1 MKTARQRYLD
11 KRTIAGPWQIT
22 GIKRADYNGAVI
34 IPACDEEQWL
44 FRTLD
49 SLAANPPEQL
59 ADFLVLV
66 VVNHPPGAD
75 HRVKI
80 ANRRTLEY
88 FTASPLRHRLQLG
101 WIDAC
106 CQGLEMVDGGV
117 GAARK
122 LGFDLAL
129 ARLRDD
135 IDPILVSLDAD
146 TLVEPNYLETI
157 ARHFATHR
165 AGGAVLPFVHQPAED
180 VVGQQAIVHYELYMR
195 CYLQGLRQAGSPYAF
210 HALGSAL
217 ACRASA
223 YVNCGGMNRRPGG
236 EDFYFLQ
243 SLVKTGGVDNLFGT
257 TVHPAARLSTRV
269 PFGTGPALRQLLD
282 DPGKQ
287 SFYPPEAFALIRD
300 WLALVENSTD
310 RDGAGLQKAA
320 DALSPELGQ
329 LMHRR
334 RLATT
339 WDRLRNNHAGEVGR
353 MRAFH
358 AWFDGLKTRQLLRGL
373 CRTGRC
379 KMLTATEAIPRFLA
393 QLGLAGTGS
402 LADDLELFRSAQN
415 TAPPVGK

>member
-11 KRTIAGPWQIT
+11 KRTLAGPWQIT
-22 GIKRADYNGAVI
+22 GIKRADYNGAVV

-49 SLAANPPEQL
+49 SLAANPTERL

-80 ANRRTLEY
+80 ANRRTLEH

-101 WIDAC
+101 WVDAC
-106 CQGLEMVDGGV
+106 CPGLEMVGGGV
-117 GAARK
+117 GTARK

-135 IDPILVSLDAD
+135 IDPILISLDAD
-146 TLVEPNYLETI
+146 TLVEPNYLETLI
-157 ARHFATHR
+157 RHFALSR
-165 AGGAVLPFVHQPAED
+165 AGGAVLPFIHQPAEN
-180 VVGQQAIVHYELYMR
+180 VAGQQAITYYELYMR

-217 ACRASA
+217 ACRVSA
-223 YVNCGGMNRRPGG
+223 YVSCGGMNRRPGG

-243 SLVKTGGVDNLFGT
+243 SLVKTGGVDKLYGT

-269 PFGTGPALRQLLD
+269 PFGTGPALLQLYD

-287 SFYPPEAFALIRD
+287 LFYPPAAFALVRD
-300 WLALVENSTD
+300 WLTLVEHTTD
-310 RDGAGLQKAA
+310 QDGAGLQKAA

-334 RLATT
+334 RLATI
-339 WDRLRNNHAGEVGR
+339 WDRLRINHAGEVGR
-353 MRAFH
+353 LRAFH
-358 AWFDGLKTRQLLRGL
+358 AWFDGLKTRQMLGDL
-373 CRTGRC
+373 CRAGHC
-379 KMLTATEAIPRFLA
+379 KMLTATEAVPLFLA
-393 QLGLAGTGS
+393 QLGLAGTGT
-402 LADDLELFRSAQN
+402 LAGDLELFRTAQN
-415 TAPPVGK
+415 NAPSTDK